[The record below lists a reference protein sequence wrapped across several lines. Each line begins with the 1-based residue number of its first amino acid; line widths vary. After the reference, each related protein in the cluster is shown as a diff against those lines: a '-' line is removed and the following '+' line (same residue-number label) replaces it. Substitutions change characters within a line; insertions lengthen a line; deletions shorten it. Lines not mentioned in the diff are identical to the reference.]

1 MLSENKKEIKNKI
14 RDYFT
19 EQMISQLSI
28 FLVLLILKDL
38 VKIVTWIWLLFI
50 QKDWINLK
58 DLI

>member
-28 FLVLLILKDL
+28 FLVLLILKDS
-38 VKIVTWIWLLFI
+38 VKIVTWIWL
-50 QKDWINLK
+50 
-58 DLI
+58 